1 MDVHELVRVPE
12 DLVVVEVGCW
22 IEPQVQALLPA
33 AVAVDED
40 VGLEGDGLSV
50 HVAQELEVHLV
61 VVAAIRLRRQ
71 LRIKEIFV

>member
-40 VGLEGDGLSV
+40 VGLEGDGLAV
-50 HVAQELEVHLV
+50 HVAQESKSTSSWLPLSGSDVSY
-61 VVAAIRLRRQ
+61 A
-71 LRIKEIFV
+71 

>member
-1 MDVHELVRVPE
+1 
-12 DLVVVEVGCW
+12 
-22 IEPQVQALLPA
+22 
-33 AVAVDED
+33 VAVDED